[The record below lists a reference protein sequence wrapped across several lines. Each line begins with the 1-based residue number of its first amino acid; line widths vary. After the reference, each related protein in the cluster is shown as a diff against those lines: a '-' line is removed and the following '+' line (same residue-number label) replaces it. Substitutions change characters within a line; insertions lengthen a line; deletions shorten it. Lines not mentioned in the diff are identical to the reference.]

1 MIYCK
6 VILCKFS
13 TSDSEAEN
21 VEVEIR
27 KRKLLNM
34 KVEDAKDYL
43 FVRRNLLFRYV
54 LRGDYY
60 TLERY
65 LSIYPDLRNDILLFT
80 ALIYTAAS
88 QNSTTCLRI
97 MLRQGLLLQFCMCF
111 ICLFVGGRSSRFG
124 SGEKDTPLH
133 IACERNNK
141 LSVQILVSF
150 SK

>member
-1 MIYCK
+1 MIKHDNY
-6 VILCKFS
+6 IELCKFS

-97 MLRQGLLLQFCMCF
+97 MLRQGLLL
-111 ICLFVGGRSSRFG
+111 
-124 SGEKDTPLH
+124 
-133 IACERNNK
+133 
-141 LSVQILVSF
+141 
-150 SK
+150 